1 MRTRF
6 RTYFLK
12 QALRNIRE
20 NLTVHALGL
29 GTMTSSLL
37 IFGIFM
43 LLFINV
49 AGWIHG
55 WGNSV
60 SLSVYLKDD
69 ISPYKRDKVDS
80 FLRQLQ
86 GEKTL
91 RYISKEDAMADLKK
105 TLGRHDAGLLD
116 RLSSN
121 PLPASYEV
129 FFDRAPKQDLDP
141 EPLTAALA
149 KLAGVADI
157 QSSEEWLNDIKV
169 IIGTVKL
176 VSFFVGGLLCL
187 CVIFIMTNT
196 IKLTIFYRKAEIEIL
211 KLVGATDWFIKVPF
225 LLEGIIQGF
234 LSGVL
239 TLLMLGGG
247 YLFFATK
254 EIQFFGMNSLNLVFL
269 PLGHMALLFSIS
281 VALGMIGSLMALG
294 RFFKV

>member
-1 MRTRF
+1 MRIRF

-60 SLSVYLKDD
+60 SFSVYLKDD

-80 FLRQLQ
+80 FLRQLH

-129 FFDRAPKQDLDP
+129 FFDRSQKQDLDP
-141 EPLTAALA
+141 EALTAALA

-169 IIGTVKL
+169 IIDTVKL

-247 YLFFATK
+247 IY
-254 EIQFFGMNSLNLVFL
+254 
-269 PLGHMALLFSIS
+269 FSPRK
-281 VALGMIGSLMALG
+281 
-294 RFFKV
+294 RFNFSE

>member
-1 MRTRF
+1 MRIRF

-29 GTMTSSLL
+29 GTMASSLL

-43 LLFINV
+43 LLFANV

-55 WGNSV
+55 WGNSL
-60 SLSVYLKDD
+60 SFSVYLNDP
-69 ISPYKRDKVDS
+69 ISDYKRDKVDL
-80 FLRQLQ
+80 FLRQLP
-86 GEKTL
+86 GEKTV

-105 TLGRHDAGLLD
+105 TLGGSDAGLLE
-116 RLSSN
+116 RLSGN

-129 FFDRAPKQDLDP
+129 SFARAKAHDLDP
-141 EPLTAALA
+141 EAITAALV
-149 KLAGVADI
+149 KLIGVADV
-157 QSSEEWLNDIKV
+157 QCSEEWLNNVKM
-169 IIGTVKL
+169 IIGAVKL
-176 VSFFVGGLLCL
+176 ISFVVGGLLCL
-187 CVIFIMTNT
+187 CVVFIMTNT

-211 KLVGATDWFIKVPF
+211 KLVGATDWFIKIPF

-234 LSGVL
+234 LAGAL

-254 EIQFFGMNSLNLVFL
+254 EIQFFGMNSLDFVFL
-269 PLGHMALLFSIS
+269 SFGHMALLFSIS
-281 VALGMIGSLMALG
+281 VSLGVIGSLMAIG
-294 RFFKV
+294 RLFKV

>member
-1 MRTRF
+1 MRIRF

-60 SLSVYLKDD
+60 SFSVYLKDD

-80 FLRQLQ
+80 FLRQLH

-129 FFDRAPKQDLDP
+129 FFDRSQKQDLDP
-141 EPLTAALA
+141 EALTAALA

-169 IIGTVKL
+169 IIDTVKL

-269 PLGHMALLFSIS
+269 PFGYMALLFSIS

>member
-1 MRTRF
+1 MHIRF

-12 QALRNIRE
+12 QALQNIRE

-43 LLFINV
+43 LLFVNV
-49 AGWIHG
+49 AGWIGG

-60 SLSVYLKDD
+60 SFSVYLKDD
-69 ISPYKRDKVDS
+69 ISPYKRDKVYS
-80 FLRQLQ
+80 FLRQVQ

-105 TLGRHDAGLLD
+105 TLGRRDAGLLD
-116 RLSSN
+116 RLSRN

-129 FFDRAPKQDLDP
+129 IFDRAQKHDLDS
-141 EPLTAALA
+141 EALTAALA
-149 KLAGVADI
+149 KLAGVADV
-157 QSSEEWLNDIKV
+157 QNSEEWLNDIKV
-169 IIGTVKL
+169 IIDTVKL
-176 VSFFVGGLLCL
+176 VSYFVGGLLCL

-196 IKLTIFYRKAEIEIL
+196 IKLTIFHRKAEIEIL

-225 LLEGIIQGF
+225 LLEGIIQGI

-239 TLLMLGGG
+239 TLVLLGGG

-269 PLGHMALLFSIS
+269 PLGLMALLFSIS
-281 VALGMIGSLMALG
+281 VALGMVGSLMALG
-294 RFFKV
+294 RYFKV

>member
-1 MRTRF
+1 MRIRF

-12 QALRNIRE
+12 QALQNIRE
-20 NLTVHALGL
+20 NLWVHALGL

-37 IFGIFM
+37 IFGMFM
-43 LLFINV
+43 LLFANV
-49 AGWIHG
+49 ANWIHG

-60 SLSVYLKDD
+60 SFSVYLKDD

-80 FLRQLQ
+80 FLRQLP
-86 GEKTL
+86 GEKML
-91 RYISKEDAMADLKK
+91 RYISKKDAMADLKK
-105 TLGRHDAGLLD
+105 TLGRSDAGLLN
-116 RLSSN
+116 RLSGN

-129 FFDRAPKQDLDP
+129 FFDRAKKQDLDSGAI
-141 EPLTAALA
+141 TADLA
-149 KLAGVADI
+149 KLAGVADV
-157 QSSEEWLNDIKV
+157 QCGEEWFNNVKV
-169 IIGTVKL
+169 IIDMVKL
-176 VSFFVGGLLCL
+176 IGYFVGGLLCL

-196 IKLTIFYRKAEIEIL
+196 IKLTILYRKAEIEIL

-225 LLEGIIQGF
+225 LLEGLFQGI
-234 LSGVL
+234 LAGVL

-269 PLGHMALLFSIS
+269 SFGHMALLFFIS
-281 VALGMIGSLMALG
+281 VTLGMIGSLMAIG